1 MINLLR
7 KFWGILIIIA
17 CLGVTTMHAYAAIDE
32 NSAKKI
38 AEKWVPEDSS
48 YLSINSEEDEYE
60 VKFFHAGSEVFYEIE
75 INKITEKVQEVKT
88 RVKNKQG
95 GKVVKLVKEDICAII
110 LREFPTATVTEIELE
125 TAGKYKIYEAKFRTR
140 EVKGEM
146 DINPETGA
154 ILERELRYLN

>member
-1 MINLLR
+1 MLR
-7 KFWGILIIIA
+7 RFWGILIIIA

-38 AEKWVPEDSS
+38 AEKFVPEDSS
-48 YLSINSEEDEYE
+48 YLSTKSEDDEYE
-60 VKFFHAGSEVFYEIE
+60 VKFFHAGTEVFYEIE

-88 RVKNKQG
+88 KVKNKQG
-95 GKVVKLVKEDICAII
+95 GKVVKLAKDDVCVII

-125 TAGKYKIYEAKFRTR
+125 AAGKYKIYEAKFRTR

-146 DINPETGA
+146 SINPETGA
-154 ILERELRYLN
+154 ILERELCYLN